1 MQTIMT
7 EKNIPY
13 MYMQVVVSDIV
24 FTSHHATF

>member
-1 MQTIMT
+1 
-7 EKNIPY
+7 